1 MPQKINLV
9 YFLCGI
15 INLGYCYK
23 YDKVAWAVEVVK
35 KNADCIP
42 GDSLDAFLIF
52 KWLPTFFI

>member
-1 MPQKINLV
+1 MPQKTNLV

-15 INLGYCYK
+15 INLGYCYESGK
-23 YDKVAWAVEVVK
+23 LVRDVEVVK

-52 KWLPTFFI
+52 KWLLTFFI

>member
-1 MPQKINLV
+1 MPQKTNLL

-15 INLGYCYK
+15 INLGCFYK
-23 YDKVAWAVEVVK
+23 SGNVAWAVEVVK

-52 KWLPTFFI
+52 KWLPSFFI